1 MKTAYYIRIAIQ
13 DDLPEMIA
21 ILQTS
26 SQDWSASLLEDSFFE
41 NYIHWVICFEDEIKG
56 FVIIRKNFDAWEIMQ
71 IVIDFQYQRQGLA
84 TRLLRFVMDEAKK
97 KSMERIQLEVRQSNT
112 RAIALYLR
120 CGFHEVGLRKRYYPD
135 GEDALLMDCL
145 LASE

>member
-26 SQDWSASLLEDSFFE
+26 SQDWSASLLEDSFLE
-41 NYIHWVICFEDEIKG
+41 NYIHWVICCEDEIKG
-56 FVIIRKNFDAWEIMQ
+56 FAIIRKNFDAWEIMQ

-84 TRLLRFVMDEAKK
+84 TQLLHFVMHEAKK
-97 KSMERIQLEVRQSNT
+97 NRWKEFNW
-112 RAIALYLR
+112 
-120 CGFHEVGLRKRYYPD
+120 K
-135 GEDALLMDCL
+135 
-145 LASE
+145 